1 MRIRER
7 LLVWA
12 VLAIVPLVLA
22 GLIDLWGTWTD
33 TRRQVNS
40 SMEHQVQLTALALEH
55 WIDLQAQPL
64 TIAANYIAEHPGGAE
79 TFRESLSFI
88 AEPRPRWV
96 DLRVVNAGG
105 RDQQPAE

>member
-55 WIDLQAQPL
+55 QAD
-64 TIAANYIAEHPGGAE
+64 AAQFHQNYCPA
-79 TFRESLSFI
+79 
-88 AEPRPRWV
+88 
-96 DLRVVNAGG
+96 NAFN
-105 RDQQPAE
+105 